1 MTKTHHMWK
10 IVLKTNKLCRVASK
24 TKSEP
29 ETTLCYRAYK
39 LNVFQIKNQE
49 KRKEKINIIPKYQGI
64 YKFESSYECVA
75 FTLCP
80 SPQIILFLK

>member
-10 IVLKTNKLCRVASK
+10 IVLETTKLCIVASK

-29 ETTLCYRAYK
+29 DTTLCYRAYK
-39 LNVFQIKNQE
+39 WNVLQMKNQE
-49 KRKEKINIIPKYQGI
+49 KKKKINIIPKYQGI
-64 YKFESSYECVA
+64 YKFESSYEYII

-80 SPQIILFLK
+80 PTQIILFLK

>member
-10 IVLKTNKLCRVASK
+10 IVLKTNKLCIVASK

-29 ETTLCYRAYK
+29 DTTLCYRAYK
-39 LNVFQIKNQE
+39 LNVFQMKNQE
-49 KRKEKINIIPKYQGI
+49 KKNKINIIPKYQGI
-64 YKFESSYECVA
+64 YKFESSYECVV

-80 SPQIILFLK
+80 PTQIILFLK